1 MKLQKKIPIEKIF
14 IDGLEDVFIAGW
26 IQQVRNLGGLKFIQ
40 LQDRTGLVQIV
51 LPKKKVTPEVF
62 GIDYHEGDIIAVKGT
77 IVENKSAPKGKE
89 ILPSEIVVLNKRA
102 QEYPI
107 AIGDK
112 IETNIDKRLDYRFL
126 DLRDRKVAQIFEIES
141 AVAYAIQEYFMK
153 NDFLQ
158 FFSPK
163 IVGSATESG
172 ASVFEIE
179 YFGKK
184 AFLAQSPQFYKQMM
198 LIAGFE
204 RVFEI
209 GPVFRAEKHHTSR
222 HLCEYTSIDFEIAYI
237 DNQKDVMNVLQDVI
251 GYALKKVQKEKTHA
265 FEELGAVIDNQPKE
279 WPILSIPECNKILQ
293 SEGKEL
299 DLYEDL
305 DAEAETIIGKH
316 VKEKY
321 KSDFVFVDKYPWDV
335 RPFYT
340 MKDDKDPRLTK
351 SFDLLYK
358 GQELTT
364 GGQRE
369 HRIDIL
375 TQQAVEKDFKIE
387 DVDSYLQFFRNGAP
401 PHGGS
406 GTGIERFVQKILN
419 LQNIREVRLLPR
431 DPTRLHP

>member
-1 MKLQKKIPIEKIF
+1 MNLQKKIPVEKIF

-62 GIDYHEGDIIAVKGT
+62 EIDYQEGDIIAVKGT

-153 NDFLQ
+153 NDYLQ

-209 GPVFRAEKHHTSR
+209 GP
-222 HLCEYTSIDFEIAYI
+222 
-237 DNQKDVMNVLQDVI
+237 
-251 GYALKKVQKEKTHA
+251 
-265 FEELGAVIDNQPKE
+265 
-279 WPILSIPECNKILQ
+279 
-293 SEGKEL
+293 
-299 DLYEDL
+299 
-305 DAEAETIIGKH
+305 
-316 VKEKY
+316 
-321 KSDFVFVDKYPWDV
+321 
-335 RPFYT
+335 
-340 MKDDKDPRLTK
+340 
-351 SFDLLYK
+351 
-358 GQELTT
+358 
-364 GGQRE
+364 
-369 HRIDIL
+369 
-375 TQQAVEKDFKIE
+375 
-387 DVDSYLQFFRNGAP
+387 
-401 PHGGS
+401 
-406 GTGIERFVQKILN
+406 
-419 LQNIREVRLLPR
+419 
-431 DPTRLHP
+431 

>member
-1 MKLQKKIPIEKIF
+1 MDLQKKIPIERIF
-14 IDGLEDVFIAGW
+14 IDGLEDIFIAGW

-40 LQDRTGLVQIV
+40 LQDRTGLVQLV

-62 GIDYHEGDIIAVKGT
+62 GIDYQEGDIIAVKGV

-89 ILPSEIVVLNKRA
+89 VLPSEIVVLNKRA

-172 ASVFEIE
+172 ANVFEIG

-198 LIAGFE
+198 LVAGFE
-204 RVFEI
+204 KVFEI

-222 HLCEYTSIDFEIAYI
+222 HLCEYTSIDFEISYI
-237 DNQKDVMNVLQDVI
+237 NNQKDVMNVLHGAI
-251 GYALKKVQKEKTHA
+251 SYTLKKVQKEKAQA
-265 FEELGAVIDNQPKE
+265 FEELGVSIDTQPKE
-279 WPILSIPECNKILQ
+279 WPILSILECNEILL
-293 SEGKEL
+293 SENKEL

-305 DAEAETIIGKH
+305 DAEAETIIGKY

-321 KSDFVFVDKYPWDV
+321 KSDFVFVDQYPWDV

-369 HRIDIL
+369 HRVDIL
-375 TQQAVEKDFKIE
+375 TQQAVEKDFKIK

-419 LQNIREVRLLPR
+419 LSNIREVRLLPR

>member
-1 MKLQKKIPIEKIF
+1 MNLQKKIPVEKIF

-62 GIDYHEGDIIAVKGT
+62 EIDYQEGDIIAVKGT
-77 IVENKSAPKGKE
+77 IVKNKSAPKGKE

-153 NDFLQ
+153 NDYLQ

-204 RVFEI
+204 KVFEI

-222 HLCEYTSIDFEIAYI
+222 HLCEYTSIDFEISYI
-237 DNQKDVMNVLQDVI
+237 DNQRDVMNVLQGVI
-251 GYALKKVQKEKTHA
+251 RYALKKVQKEKAQA
-265 FEELGAVIDNQPKE
+265 FEELGVSIDNQPKE
-279 WPILSIPECNKILQ
+279 WPVLSIPECNEILQ
-293 SEGKEL
+293 SESKKL

-321 KSDFVFVDKYPWDV
+321 KSDFVFVDQYPWDV

-387 DVDSYLQFFRNGAP
+387 DVDNYLQFFRNGAP

-419 LQNIREVRLLPR
+419 LPNIREARLLPR

>member
-1 MKLQKKIPIEKIF
+1 MNLRDKNAIREIFEK
-14 IDGLEDVFIAGW
+14 DSKEVFVAGW
-26 IQQVRNLGGLKFIQ
+26 IQQVRNLGGLKFLQ

-51 LPKKKVTPEVF
+51 LPKKKVTPEIFDV
-62 GIDYHEGDIIAVKGT
+62 DYQEGDIIAVKGN
-77 IVENKSAPKGKE
+77 IVENNSAPNGKE
-89 ILPSEIVVLNKRA
+89 VLPQNISVLNKRA

-141 AVAYAIQEYFMK
+141 AVAYAIQEYFM
-153 NDFLQ
+153 NNNFLQ

-172 ASVFEIE
+172 ANVFEIG

-198 LIAGFE
+198 LMAGFE
-204 RVFEI
+204 KVFEI

-222 HLCEYTSIDFEIAYI
+222 HLCEYTSIDFEISFI
-237 DNQKDVMNVLQDVI
+237 NDQKDVMKVLQGAV
-251 GYALKKVQKEKTHA
+251 GYALNKIRSEKSTVL
-265 FEELGAVIDNQPKE
+265 EELDATVDDQPKE
-279 WPILSIPECNKILQ
+279 WPIISIPECNDIL
-293 SEGKEL
+293 SKEGKEL
-299 DLYEDL
+299 GMHEDL
-305 DAEAETIIGKH
+305 DAEAEIIIGKY

-321 KSDFVFVDKYPWDV
+321 KSDFVFVDQYPWDV

-340 MKDDKDPRLTK
+340 MKDDNEPQLTK

-369 HRIDIL
+369 HRIEIL
-375 TQQAVEKDFKIE
+375 TEQALEKDFKIE
-387 DVDSYLQFFRNGAP
+387 HVDSYLQFFRNGAP

-406 GTGIERFVQKILN
+406 GTGIERFVQKILS
-419 LQNIREVRLLPR
+419 LPNIREARLLPR

>member
-1 MKLQKKIPIEKIF
+1 
-14 IDGLEDVFIAGW
+14 
-26 IQQVRNLGGLKFIQ
+26 
-40 LQDRTGLVQIV
+40 
-51 LPKKKVTPEVF
+51 
-62 GIDYHEGDIIAVKGT
+62 
-77 IVENKSAPKGKE
+77 
-89 ILPSEIVVLNKRA
+89 
-102 QEYPI
+102 
-107 AIGDK
+107 
-112 IETNIDKRLDYRFL
+112 DKRLDYRFL

-153 NDFLQ
+153 NDYLQ

-204 RVFEI
+204 KVFEI

-222 HLCEYTSIDFEIAYI
+222 HLCEYTSIDFEISYI
-237 DNQKDVMNVLQDVI
+237 DNQRDVMNVLQGVI
-251 GYALKKVQKEKTHA
+251 SYVLKKVQKEKAQA
-265 FEELGAVIDNQPKE
+265 FEELGVSIDNQPKE
-279 WPILSIPECNKILQ
+279 WPVLSIPECNEILQ
-293 SEGKEL
+293 SESKKL

-321 KSDFVFVDKYPWDV
+321 KSDFVFVDQYPWDV

-419 LQNIREVRLLPR
+419 LPNIREVRLLPR

>member
-1 MKLQKKIPIEKIF
+1 MNLQKKIPVEKIF
-14 IDGLEDVFIAGW
+14 IDGLEDIFIAGW

-62 GIDYHEGDIIAVKGT
+62 EIDYQEGDIIAVKGT

-89 ILPSEIVVLNKRA
+89 ILPSEIIVLNKRA

-112 IETNIDKRLDYRFL
+112 IETNIDKRLDYRYL

-153 NDFLQ
+153 NNYLQ

-222 HLCEYTSIDFEIAYI
+222 HLCEYTSIDFEISYI
-237 DNQKDVMNVLQDVI
+237 DNQKDIMNVLQDVI
-251 GYALKKVQKEKTHA
+251 GYALKKVQKDKTQA
-265 FEELGAVIDNQPKE
+265 FEELGVFIDSQPKE
-279 WPILSIPECNKILQ
+279 WPILSIPECNEILQ

-299 DLYEDL
+299 ELYEDL
-305 DAEAETIIGKH
+305 DAEAETIIGKY

-321 KSDFVFVDKYPWDV
+321 KSDFVFVDQYPWDV

-340 MKDDKDPRLTK
+340 MKDDKDQRLTK

-387 DVDSYLQFFRNGAP
+387 DIDSYLQFFRNGAP

-406 GTGIERFVQKILN
+406 GTGIERFVQKILD
-419 LQNIREVRLLPR
+419 LPNIREARLLPR

>member
-62 GIDYHEGDIIAVKGT
+62 GIDYQEGDIIAVKGT

-112 IETNIDKRLDYRFL
+112 IETNIDKRLDYRYL

-141 AVAYAIQEYFMK
+141 AVTYAIQEYFMK

-204 RVFEI
+204 KVFEI

-222 HLCEYTSIDFEIAYI
+222 HLCEYTSIDFEISYI
-237 DNQKDVMNVLQDVI
+237 DNQRDIMNILQGVI
-251 GYALKKVQKEKTHA
+251 GYVLKKVQKEKTQA
-265 FEELGAVIDNQPKE
+265 FEELGASIDSQPKE
-279 WPILSIPECNKILQ
+279 WPILSIPECNEILL

-321 KSDFVFVDKYPWDV
+321 KSDFVFVDQYPWDV

-340 MKDDKDPRLTK
+340 MKNDKDPRLTK

-406 GTGIERFVQKILN
+406 GTGIERFVQKMLN
-419 LQNIREVRLLPR
+419 LPNIREVRLLPR

>member
-1 MKLQKKIPIEKIF
+1 MLSKRVSISKLFTDDLKNVI
-14 IDGLEDVFIAGW
+14 IAGW
-26 IQQVRNLGGLKFIQ
+26 VQQVRNLGGLRFIQ
-40 LQDRTGLVQIV
+40 LQDRSGLVQIV
-51 LPKKKVTPEVF
+51 MPKKKVSEEIF
-62 GIDYHEGDIIAVKGT
+62 NIDFQEGDIIAVTGDVVDNT
-77 IVENKSAPKGKE
+77 SAPKGKE
-89 ILPSEIVVLNKRA
+89 VLPSEITILNKRA

-107 AIGDK
+107 AISDK
-112 IETNIDKRLDYRFL
+112 IETNPDKRYDYRYL
-126 DLRDRKVAQIFEIES
+126 DLRNRNVAQIFEIES
-141 AVAYAIQEYFMK
+141 LAAYSFQEYFNK

-158 FFSPK
+158 FFSAK

-172 ASVFEIE
+172 ANVFEIG
-179 YFGKK
+179 YFDKK

-222 HLCEYTSIDFEIAYI
+222 HLCEYTSIDFEISYI
-237 DNQKDVMNVLQDVI
+237 EDQNDVMDVLEGVVTYVLDKI
-251 GYALKKVQKEKTHA
+251 KTEKSDIL
-265 FEELGAVIDNQPKE
+265 EEREIVIDKQPSK
-279 WPILSIPECNKILQ
+279 WPKMTIPECNDVLQ

-305 DAEAETIIGKH
+305 DAEAENIIGKYA
-316 VKEKY
+316 KDKW
-321 KSDFVFVDKYPWDV
+321 KSDFVFVDLYPWDV

-340 MKDDKDPRLTK
+340 MKDEKDPRLTK
-351 SFDLLYK
+351 SFDLLFK

-369 HRIDIL
+369 HRIDLL
-375 TQQAVEKDFKIE
+375 TQQATEKGFE
-387 DVDSYLQFFRNGAP
+387 LEHVDSYLQFFRNGAP

-419 LQNIREVRLLPR
+419 LPNIREARLHPR

>member
-1 MKLQKKIPIEKIF
+1 MNLQKKIPVEKIF

-62 GIDYHEGDIIAVKGT
+62 GIDYQEGDIIAVKGT

-153 NDFLQ
+153 NGYLQ

-198 LIAGFE
+198 LVAGFE

-222 HLCEYTSIDFEIAYI
+222 HLCEYTSIDFEISYI
-237 DNQKDVMNVLQDVI
+237 DNQRDVMNVLQGVI
-251 GYALKKVQKEKTHA
+251 GYALQKVQKEKAQA
-265 FEELGAVIDNQPKE
+265 FEELGASIDSQPKE
-279 WPILSIPECNKILQ
+279 WPILSIPECNAILL
-293 SEGKEL
+293 SEGKKL

-321 KSDFVFVDKYPWDV
+321 KSDFVFVDQYPWDV

-340 MKDDKDPRLTK
+340 MKDDNDPRLTK

-369 HRIDIL
+369 HRIYIL
-375 TQQAVEKDFKIE
+375 TQQAIEKDFKIE

-419 LQNIREVRLLPR
+419 LPNIREARLLPR

>member
-1 MKLQKKIPIEKIF
+1 MVLTQRISIAKLF
-14 IDGLEDVFIAGW
+14 TEDLKNVVIAGW
-26 IQQVRNLGGLKFIQ
+26 VQQVRNLGGLRFIQ
-40 LQDRTGLVQIV
+40 LQDRSGLVQIV
-51 LPKKKVTPEVF
+51 MPKKKVTEDIF
-62 GIDYHEGDIIAVKGT
+62 NIDFQEGDIIAVTGE
-77 IVENKSAPKGKE
+77 IVDNTSAPNGKE
-89 ILPSEIVVLNKRA
+89 VLPSEVTILNKRA

-107 AIGDK
+107 AISDK
-112 IETNIDKRLDYRFL
+112 IETNPDKRYDYRYL
-126 DLRDRKVAQIFEIES
+126 DLRNRNIAQIFEIES
-141 AVAYAIQEYFMK
+141 IAAYSFQEYFNK

-158 FFSPK
+158 FFSAK

-172 ASVFEIE
+172 ANVFEIG
-179 YFGKK
+179 YFDKK

-222 HLCEYTSIDFEIAYI
+222 HLCEYTSIDFEISYI
-237 DNQKDVMNVLQDVI
+237 ENQSDVMGILEGVITYVLDKI
-251 GYALKKVQKEKTHA
+251 KAEKSEIL
-265 FEELGAVIDNQPKE
+265 EERGITIDKQPSK
-279 WPILSIPECNKILQ
+279 WPIITIPECNEILQ

-299 DLYEDL
+299 DLYDDL
-305 DAEAETIIGKH
+305 DAEAENIIGKYA
-316 VKEKY
+316 KDKW
-321 KSDFVFVDKYPWDV
+321 KSDFVFVDLYPWEV

-340 MKDDKDPRLTK
+340 MKDEKEPRLTK
-351 SFDLLYK
+351 SFDLLFK

-375 TQQAVEKDFKIE
+375 TKQATEKGFQLEHI
-387 DVDSYLQFFRNGAP
+387 DSYLQFFRNGAP

-419 LQNIREVRLLPR
+419 LPNIREARLHPR

>member
-1 MKLQKKIPIEKIF
+1 MNLQKKIPIEKIF

-26 IQQVRNLGGLKFIQ
+26 IKQVRNLGGIKFIQ
-40 LQDRTGLVQIV
+40 LQDRTGFVQIV

-62 GIDYHEGDIIAVKGT
+62 GIEYQEGDIIAVKGT

-153 NDFLQ
+153 NDYLQ

-204 RVFEI
+204 KVFEI

-222 HLCEYTSIDFEIAYI
+222 HLCEYTSIDFEISYI
-237 DNQKDVMNVLQDVI
+237 DDQSDVMNVLQGVI
-251 GYALKKVQKEKTHA
+251 GYALKKVQKEKTQA
-265 FEELGAVIDNQPKE
+265 FEELGVSNDNQPKE
-279 WPILSIPECNKILQ
+279 WPILSMPECNEILQ
-293 SEGKEL
+293 SEGKNL

-321 KSDFVFVDKYPWDV
+321 KSDFVFVDQYPWDI

-419 LQNIREVRLLPR
+419 LPNIREVRLLPR

>member
-1 MKLQKKIPIEKIF
+1 MNLQNKLPVEKVF
-14 IDGLEDVFIAGW
+14 DDDRKDVFIAGW
-26 IQQVRNLGGLKFIQ
+26 VQQVRNLGGLKFVQ

-51 LPKKKVTPEVF
+51 LPKKKVTPEIFDV
-62 GIDYHEGDIIAVKGT
+62 DYQEGDILAVKGT
-77 IVENKSAPKGKE
+77 VIPNDSAPKGKE
-89 ILPSEIVVLNKRA
+89 ILPSEVIILNKRA

-141 AVAYAIQEYFMK
+141 SVAYSIQEYFQK
-153 NDFLQ
+153 SGFLQ

-172 ASVFEIE
+172 ANVFEIG
-179 YFGKK
+179 YFGEK

-198 LIAGFE
+198 LMAGFE

-222 HLCEYTSIDFEIAYI
+222 HLCEYTSIDFEISYI
-237 DNQKDVMNVLQDVI
+237 DNQKDVMKVLQEAI
-251 GYALKKVQKEKTHA
+251 SFTLKKIQKENSKSL
-265 FEELGAVIDNQPKE
+265 EELGVIIDTQPKD
-279 WPILSIPECNKILQ
+279 WPILTIPECNEILK
-293 SEGKEL
+293 SENKEL
-299 DLYEDL
+299 GLYDDL
-305 DAEAETIIGKH
+305 DAEAESIIGRH
-316 VKEKY
+316 VKDKY
-321 KSDFVFVDKYPWDV
+321 NSDFVFVDQYPWDV

-340 MKDDKDPRLTK
+340 MKDDKDPKLTK
-351 SFDLLYK
+351 SFDLLFK

-375 TQQAVEKDFKIE
+375 TQQAIEKDFKVE
-387 DVDSYLQFFRNGAP
+387 EVDSYLQFFRNGAP

-406 GTGIERFVQKILN
+406 GTGIERFVQKILS
-419 LQNIREVRLLPR
+419 LPNIREVRLLPR
-431 DPTRLHP
+431 DPSRLHP

>member
-1 MKLQKKIPIEKIF
+1 MNLQKKIPVEKIF

-62 GIDYHEGDIIAVKGT
+62 EIDYQEGDIIAVKGT
-77 IVENKSAPKGKE
+77 IVKNKSAPKGKE

-153 NDFLQ
+153 NDYLQ

-204 RVFEI
+204 KVFEI

-222 HLCEYTSIDFEIAYI
+222 HLCEYTSIDFEISYI
-237 DNQKDVMNVLQDVI
+237 DNQRDVMNVLQGVI
-251 GYALKKVQKEKTHA
+251 RYALKKVQKEKAQA
-265 FEELGAVIDNQPKE
+265 FEELGVSIDNQPKE
-279 WPILSIPECNKILQ
+279 WPVLSIPECNEILQ
-293 SEGKEL
+293 SESKKL

-321 KSDFVFVDKYPWDV
+321 KSDFVFVDQYPWDV

-419 LQNIREVRLLPR
+419 LPNIREARLLPR